1 MATQENQKRLNEVC
15 IRILAFFDEDHPSL
29 VRRPEWGSIT
39 FEAGEATMDSL
50 RQLATLIVELPF
62 DLAPEDVVQNTSSYL
77 DSAAGTLSEIDGFD
91 SVQRTGADRDNLVNT
106 LNSHA
111 QAALQTIGSWLAV
124 AGVLSGKLQAWTSEA
139 KQTRDNLQRVLDQ
152 ATGYATEQRAAID
165 AAVDAARAAS
175 AEAGAAAF
183 TEDFRKEADARKSRG
198 RQWLWAAATSAMLA
212 LGLAGSIVF
221 GWGIDPAQNGWQ
233 AIVDIGG
240 RVMGFS
246 VLLYATVWC
255 SRIVLANLHQESVNM
270 HRANSIKTLQAFRE
284 AVADSTVK
292 DAVVLEA
299 ARATFENVPPG
310 FVAKASADQGSGPV
324 RILETVRRA
333 ARDSDAST

>member
-1 MATQENQKRLNEVC
+1 MATQENQQRLNEVC
-15 IRILAFFDEDHPSL
+15 SRILAFFEEDHPSL
-29 VRRPEWGSIT
+29 VRRSEWGSIN
-39 FEAGEATMDSL
+39 FESGEVTMGSL

-62 DLAPEDVVQNTSSYL
+62 DLAPDDVVQNTSSYL
-77 DSAAGTLSEIDGFD
+77 DGAAGTLRDIDGFD
-91 SVQRTGADRDNLVNT
+91 SVQGTGADRDQLVNT
-106 LNSHA
+106 LNAHA
-111 QAALQTIGSWLAV
+111 QSALQTIGSWLAV
-124 AGVLSGKLQAWTSEA
+124 AGVLSGKLQVWTSEA
-139 KQTRDNLQRVLDQ
+139 KQTRDNLQQVLDQ
-152 ATGYATEQRAAID
+152 TTAYAAKQRAEVD

-183 TEDFRKEADARKSRG
+183 TEDFRKEADTRLSRG
-198 RQWLWAAATSAMLA
+198 RRWLGASAVSAVLT
-212 LGLAGSIVF
+212 LGLAASIVF
-221 GWGIDPAQNGWQ
+221 GWGIDPAHNGWQ

-246 VLLYATVWC
+246 VLLYTTVWC

-284 AVADSTVK
+284 AAADPTVK

-310 FVAKASADQGSGPV
+310 FVAKASAEQGSGPV
-324 RILETVRRA
+324 RILESVRRA
-333 ARDSDAST
+333 ARDSDTPP

>member
-29 VRRPEWGSIT
+29 VRRPEWGSIN
-39 FEAGEATMDSL
+39 FEVGEATMDSL

-62 DLAPEDVVQNTSSYL
+62 DLAPDDVVQNTSSYL
-77 DSAAGTLSEIDGFD
+77 DSAAGTLSDIDGFD
-91 SVQRTGADRDNLVNT
+91 SVQHTGADRDNLVNT
-106 LNSHA
+106 LNAHA
-111 QAALQTIGSWLAV
+111 QSALQTIGSWLAV

-139 KQTRDNLQRVLDQ
+139 KQTRDNLQQVLDQ
-152 ATGYATEQRAAID
+152 ATDYATEQRAAID

-183 TEDFRKEADARKSRG
+183 TEDFRKEAGARKSRG
-198 RQWLWAAATSAMLA
+198 IRWLGAAAVSAVLA

-221 GWGIDPAQNGWQ
+221 GWGIDPTQNGWQ

-310 FVAKASADQGSGPV
+310 FVAKASAEQGFGPV
-324 RILETVRRA
+324 RILESIRRA
-333 ARDSDAST
+333 SRDSNTSP

>member
-1 MATQENQKRLNEVC
+1 MATQENQKQLNEVC
-15 IRILAFFDEDHPSL
+15 NRILTFFEKGHPSL
-29 VRRPEWGSIT
+29 VQRPEWGSINFKT
-39 FEAGEATMDSL
+39 GEATMDSL

-62 DLAPEDVVQNTSSYL
+62 DLAPDGDIQNAL
-77 DSAAGTLSEIDGFD
+77 GHLNSAADMLSEIDGFD
-91 SVQRTGADRDNLVNT
+91 SVQRTGADRDQHVNELNDQT
-106 LNSHA
+106 LS
-111 QAALQTIGSWLAV
+111 ALQAIGSWLAV
-124 AGVLSGKLQAWTSEA
+124 AGMLSGKLQAWTSEA
-139 KQTRDNLQRVLDQ
+139 RQTRDNIQHVLDE
-152 ATGYATEQRAAID
+152 TTEYASEGRAVID
-165 AAVDAARAAS
+165 AAIDAARAAS

-183 TEDFRKEADARKSRG
+183 TKDFRNEADARMSRG
-198 RQWLWAAATSAMLA
+198 RRWLWAAAVSAVLA

-246 VLLYATVWC
+246 VLLYATFWC

-284 AVADSTVK
+284 AVADPTVK

-310 FVAKASADQGSGPV
+310 FVAKTSAEQGSGPV
-324 RILETVRRA
+324 RILETIRRA
-333 ARDSDAST
+333 ARDSDTPT

>member
-1 MATQENQKRLNEVC
+1 MATQKNQQQLNEVC
-15 IRILAFFDEDHPSL
+15 KRILAFFEKDRPSL
-29 VRRPEWGSIT
+29 VHRSEWGSIN
-39 FEAGEATMDSL
+39 FKAGEATMDSL

-62 DLAPEDVVQNTSSYL
+62 DLAPDGVVQNAFAHLNT
-77 DSAAGTLSEIDGFD
+77 AAETLSSIDEFD
-91 SVQRTGADRDNLVNT
+91 TVQRTGADRDQLVNA
-106 LNSHA
+106 LNDQA
-111 QAALQTIGSWLAV
+111 QASLEAIGSWLAV

-139 KQTRDNLQRVLDQ
+139 KQTRDNLQQVLKQ
-152 ATGYATEQRAAID
+152 ATDYTSTQREAID

-183 TEDFRKEADARKSRG
+183 TEDFRKEADARMDRG
-198 RQWLWAAATSAMLA
+198 RRWLWAAGAAATLA

-246 VLLYATVWC
+246 VLLYATIWC

-284 AVADSTVK
+284 AVADPAVK
-292 DAVVLEA
+292 DAVVMEA

-310 FVAKASADQGSGPV
+310 FVSKASAEQGSGPV

-333 ARDSDAST
+333 ARDTDTPT

>member
-1 MATQENQKRLNEVC
+1 MASQANQKKLNEVC
-15 IRILAFFDEDHPSL
+15 IRILAFFDEDYPSL
-29 VRRPEWGSIT
+29 VRRPEWGSIN

-91 SVQRTGADRDNLVNT
+91 SVQHTGADRDNLVNT
-106 LNSHA
+106 LNVHA

-124 AGVLSGKLQAWTSEA
+124 AGVLSGKLQAWTNEA
-139 KQTRDNLQRVLDQ
+139 KQTRDKLERVLDQ

-233 AIVDIGG
+233 AVVDIGG

-292 DAVVLEA
+292 DAVVLEV

-310 FVAKASADQGSGPV
+310 FVAKASAEQGSGPV

-333 ARDSDAST
+333 AKDSNTPT

>member
-1 MATQENQKRLNEVC
+1 MATQENQNQLNEVC
-15 IRILAFFDEDHPSL
+15 NRILAFFDKDHGNL
-29 VRRPEWGSIT
+29 VHRPDWGSIN
-39 FEAGEATMDSL
+39 FEAGEATMDRL

-62 DLAPEDVVQNTSSYL
+62 DLAPDGIVQNSVNYL
-77 DSAAGTLSEIDGFD
+77 NNAAQILHDIDQFD
-91 SVQRTGADRDNLVNT
+91 SEQSTGADRDRLVNA
-106 LNSHA
+106 LNDQTQS
-111 QAALQTIGSWLAV
+111 ALQAIGSWLAV

-198 RQWLWAAATSAMLA
+198 RQWLWAAATSAILA

-240 RVMGFS
+240 RIMGFS

-324 RILETVRRA
+324 RILETIRRA
-333 ARDSDAST
+333 ARDSDASP